1 MSGLASA
8 AQIRSSFVRWTIVT
22 IPLILFL
29 GSLSGTIS
37 GSSAQNSWFRTLHKP
52 GLMPEGW
59 AFGAVW
65 TVLYVLMG
73 LAAAIVLNARG
84 AHGRPAALTLF
95 GIQLALHLVWSP
107 LFFAAHHIE
116 AAFWL
121 IVALFLFALLPPL
134 AFGPIP
140 QLAGDGR

>member
-65 TVLYVLMG
+65 TVLRSEEHTSELQSLMRISYAVFC
-73 LAAAIVLNARG
+73 LKKNKRT
-84 AHGRPAALTLF
+84 HRRQTR
-95 GIQLALHLVWSP
+95 QNQQHT
-107 LFFAAHHIE
+107 
-116 AAFWL
+116 
-121 IVALFLFALLPPL
+121 
-134 AFGPIP
+134 
-140 QLAGDGR
+140 